1 MKEVV
6 KKETLKH
13 KEAFEYY
20 YSLGEKRSLKLVARR
35 YSVSEMTVARWS
47 DSFNWQERVEQRDI
61 ENAEKLEAEV
71 NKAVVSSKADYRAL
85 IKKVVKEFE
94 ERLKAGKIRISK
106 PEDLSIM
113 AKLDLLMMGEATDK
127 HDVTFKLFDVDM
139 SKYPKK

>member
-1 MKEVV
+1 M
-6 KKETLKH
+6 KETLRH
-13 KEAFEYY
+13 KQAFEYY
-20 YSLGEKRSLKLVARR
+20 YSLEEKRGLRKVAQEYDVCR
-35 YSVSEMTVARWS
+35 SAVGKWS
-47 DSFNWQERVEQRDI
+47 KAFNWQERVEQRDI
-61 ENAEKLEAEV
+61 EIAKKLEAEV

-94 ERLKAGKIRISK
+94 ERLEAGKIRIAK

-127 HDVTFKLFDVDM
+127 HDVTFKLLDVDM